1 MVLFILSLCAGLA
14 LLVWSADKFVEG
26 SASVA
31 RHFSMPP
38 LLIGMVIIGFGT
50 SAPELAVSLL
60 AAIQN
65 NQGIVLGNAYGS
77 NIANIALIL
86 GLSSLISPISV
97 HSSVLRKELPVLS
110 LVTLI
115 SFFLIRDLKLS
126 RADSLI
132 LVLIFSGLIA
142 WTIVTAKRNQQDSL
156 GKEIDEELTSRK
168 KSLSKSLF
176 WLFTGLVLLIGSSR
190 VLVWSAV
197 EIAKRLGLNDLVIG
211 LTIIAV
217 GTSLPE
223 LASSILAS
231 KKGEHDL
238 ALGNILGSN
247 LFNTLFVVG
256 LAGVVNPFSLRIEI
270 IRRDVPVMIL
280 LTLSIFII
288 GYGFKGRQGRINR
301 LEGSLLLLFYFIYTI
316 FLFI

>member
-1 MVLFILSLCAGLA
+1 MILFILSLSAGLA

-60 AAIQN
+60 AAVQN

-115 SFFLIRDLKLS
+115 SFILIRDLTLS

-132 LVLIFSGLIA
+132 QVLMFSGLIA

-156 GKEIDEELTSRK
+156 GKEIDEELTSRQK
-168 KSLSKSLF
+168 PLSKSLF

-197 EIAKRLGLNDLVIG
+197 EIAKRLGLSDLVIG

-223 LASSILAS
+223 LASSIIAS

-256 LAGVVNPFSLRIEI
+256 LAGVVNPFSLGIEI

-301 LEGSLLLLFYFIYTI
+301 LEGSLLLFSYLFYTI